1 MCLCTP
7 SLNTPY
13 CGRPGC
19 RQLAQSMQLVLEHYM
34 KVEDCSIEIDKAT
47 GDAHDPVVR
56 SVIEQLDKDVVSS
69 GDRAKLRGAVN
80 GADQRAEKNDKAR
93 GVFERIT
100 NSYRR

>member
-19 RQLAQSMQLVLEHYM
+19 RQLAQSMQLVIEHYM
-34 KVEDCSIEIDKAT
+34 KAEDYAGQVDKAT

-69 GDRAKLRGAVN
+69 GDRAKLRGAVS
-80 GADQRAEKNDKAR
+80 GADQRAAESDRQR

-100 NSYRR
+100 SRR